1 MKNLSTFSKSIV
13 MAVAITG
20 AGTATVVA
28 SQAATTNSQVSKS
41 TAAVQSKVSL
51 QQAIAIGNKT
61 VKGDLISI
69 NFNQDNYS
77 ASGEYEIKIIASNTE
92 YDLNID
98 ADTGKVLSAKQKQL
112 DTEDMTEYNA
122 MKRAKVS
129 LNQAIQTAAQS
140 LNGNAIAAEFDIENG
155 KSIYEIKVVK
165 GNQVHKVI
173 IDSMTGKVM
182 SSRLDSND

>member
-1 MKNLSTFSKSIV
+1 

-61 VKGDLISI
+61 VKGDLVSVEFDQ
-69 NFNQDNYS
+69 NDYS
-77 ASGEYEIKIIASNTE
+77 AGSVYKIKTIASNTE

-129 LNQAIQTAAQS
+129 LNQAMQTAAQS